1 MKGVAM
7 NLKSDRAELRLESRQ
22 ILRLRDAS
30 GTRVQCLKGALWITQ
45 DRDPEDHFIGAGDGL
60 TLDRPGLALIHAI
73 EPAECVLSEPAARPS
88 LSGRIARALVAAFRA
103 AGRWI
108 ARRFGPEAIN
118 DRHWRGWYGA
128 L

>member
-1 MKGVAM
+1 M

-45 DRDPEDHFIGAGDGL
+45 DRDPEDHFIGAGDAL
-60 TLDRPGLALIHAI
+60 TLDRPGLVLIHAI
-73 EPAECVLSEPAARPS
+73 ESAECVLSEPAARPS
-88 LSGRIARALVAAFRA
+88 LSARIGQALVAAFRA

-108 ARRFGPEAIN
+108 ARRFGPEGVT
-118 DRHWRGWYGA
+118 HGQLRGWHGA

>member
-1 MKGVAM
+1 MKGVIM

-45 DRDPEDHFIGAGDGL
+45 DRDPEDHFIGAGDAL
-60 TLDRPGLALIHAI
+60 TLDRPGLVLIHAI
-73 EPAECVLSEPAARPS
+73 EPAGLVLTEPAPRPS
-88 LSGRIARALVAAFRA
+88 LSTRIGRAPVAAFRA

-108 ARRFGPEAIN
+108 ARRYGPEAVEH
-118 DRHWRGWYGA
+118 RHWGGWYGA

>member
-45 DRDPEDHFIGAGDGL
+45 DRDPEDHFIGAGDEL
-60 TLDRPGLALIHAI
+60 TLDRPGLVLIHAI

-88 LSGRIARALVAAFRA
+88 LSARIGRALVAAFRA
-103 AGRWI
+103 VVRWI

-118 DRHWRGWYGA
+118 DGNWRGWYGA